1 MSLGSTCFLVG
12 PVKQA
17 QSMCAP
23 HRAPAAA
30 AYVASLCLTLA
41 SAIVWRSLIATVAC
55 LAVQVCALAW
65 YALSYIPYARGLAS
79 AAVGRC
85 MGWEGW

>member
-12 PVKQA
+12 PAKQA
-17 QSMCAP
+17 RSMCAP
-23 HRAPAAA
+23 SRAPAAI
-30 AYVASLCLTLA
+30 AYVASLGLTLA
-41 SAIVWRSLIATVAC
+41 SAIVWRSLVLTIAF
-55 LAVQVCALAW
+55 LAIQVCALAF

-79 AAVGRC
+79 SAVGRC